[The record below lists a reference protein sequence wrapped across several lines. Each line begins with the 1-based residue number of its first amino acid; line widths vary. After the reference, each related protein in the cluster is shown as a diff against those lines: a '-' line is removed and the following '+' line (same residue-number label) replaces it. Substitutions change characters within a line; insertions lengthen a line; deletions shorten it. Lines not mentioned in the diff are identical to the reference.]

1 MVLATAPMWYFALS
15 VAMFSIGIFGILTLK
30 SGIRVLMAI
39 ELMLN
44 AANVNFAAFGKMWA
58 ANSPLPVAPQTGVSF
73 ALFSIAIA
81 AAEAA
86 VGLAIFVSLFRL
98 KNGIDVDKAD
108 LLRW

>member
-1 MVLATAPMWYFALS
+1 MVLTLSPMWFFGVS
-15 VAMFSIGIFGILTLK
+15 VALFAIGIFGILTQR
-30 SGIRVLMAI
+30 SGVRVLMSI

-58 ANSPLPVAPQTGVSF
+58 AASPLAVAPQTGISF
-73 ALFSIAIA
+73 ALFSIAVA